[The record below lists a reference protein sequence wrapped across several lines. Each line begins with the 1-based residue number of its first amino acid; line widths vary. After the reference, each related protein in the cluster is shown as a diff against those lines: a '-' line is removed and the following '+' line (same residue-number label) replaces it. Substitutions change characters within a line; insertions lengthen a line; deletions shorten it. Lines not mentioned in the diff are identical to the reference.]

1 MDMNWVKKYWWV
13 LVIIGF
19 ILGFFFG

>member
-1 MDMNWVKKYWWV
+1 MDMDWVKKYWWV